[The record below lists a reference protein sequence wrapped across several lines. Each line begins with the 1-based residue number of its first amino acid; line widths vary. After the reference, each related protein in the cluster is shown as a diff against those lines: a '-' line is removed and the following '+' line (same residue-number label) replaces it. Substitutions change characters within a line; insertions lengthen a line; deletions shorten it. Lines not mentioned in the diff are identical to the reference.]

1 MKKRFLTRAFVNSTM
16 MFVLSYLVIHL
27 NNQLL
32 TIFIAKDFDI
42 QTMWYF
48 SHIEMYPDMMSA
60 EVSQDI
66 RIAITMAV
74 PSASLLLALAGQF
87 AYLSSTMKHASLS
100 YFLLWWI
107 SHGYNQFFGMFG
119 LAPFLGNY
127 QQYVTGVLSLSLPVK
142 IVLATASL
150 FILYKI
156 GENMGKATLAK
167 TGEYAINT
175 SKNRLEYLTVSLL
188 LPWITGSLLIFAFSG
203 GKSIEFGY
211 SFLTLAAVILSA
223 FLTGRKPLEK
233 EIEKQYFN
241 NNISIIAL
249 IITIASSLGYYLLTL
264 GGVGI

>member
-1 MKKRFLTRAFVNSTM
+1 
-16 MFVLSYLVIHL
+16 MFVLSFLVIHL

-32 TIFIAKDFDI
+32 IIFIAKDFDI

-48 SHIEMYPDMMSA
+48 SHIEMYPGLMSA
-60 EVSQDI
+60 EVSQDV

-74 PSASLLLALAGQF
+74 PSVSLLLALVGQF
-87 AYLSSTMKHASLS
+87 AYLSSTMRHAWLS

-119 LAPFLGNY
+119 LAPFLGDY
-127 QQYVTGVLSLSLPVK
+127 QQYVTSVLSLSLPVK
-142 IVLATASL
+142 IVLASASL

-167 TGEYAINT
+167 TGEYAIDT
-175 SKNRLEYLTVSLL
+175 MKNRLEYLTVSLL
-188 LPWITGSLLIFAFSG
+188 LPWFTGSLLLIAFSG
-203 GKSIEFGY
+203 GKSEGFGY

-223 FLTGRKPLEK
+223 FLTGKKPLEK

-241 NNISIIAL
+241 NKISLLAV
-249 IITIASSLGYYLLTL
+249 IITIASSLGYYLFTL
-264 GGVGI
+264 GGIGI